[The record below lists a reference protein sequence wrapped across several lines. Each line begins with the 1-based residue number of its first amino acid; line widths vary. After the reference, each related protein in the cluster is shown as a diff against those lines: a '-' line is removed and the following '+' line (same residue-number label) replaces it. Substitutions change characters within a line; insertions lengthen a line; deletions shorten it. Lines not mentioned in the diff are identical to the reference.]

1 MFIQAEGYI
10 HCCDWRNNSQDMN
23 RMNSRNVLY
32 RDDININMV
41 LILLLLL
48 LLLLDIG
55 ISHTSKPNASRHH
68 QLPTVQTS
76 RPSRHKP
83 AAQTTRNK
91 TPVRSYYQ
99 PGSYFGALFRPTPQA
114 VPPTAARPTCS
125 PNSASIKKPFRRQ
138 KNLPLAPA
146 GCGIYRLSSNSFAF
160 SAAKKRQITCLL
172 VAATTFSTRT
182 GYMAHLS
189 TNCILPPIVH

>member
-1 MFIQAEGYI
+1 MVF
-10 HCCDWRNNSQDMN
+10 RTPLNPTP
-23 RMNSRNVLY
+23 
-32 RDDININMV
+32 RDI
-41 LILLLLL
+41 
-48 LLLLDIG
+48 
-55 ISHTSKPNASRHH
+55 TS
-68 QLPTVQTS
+68 S
-76 RPSRHKP
+76 RPCKHLRHKP

-125 PNSASIKKPFRRQ
+125 PNSASIKKAISAT

-146 GCGIYRLSSNSFAF
+146 GCGIYRLSSNSLAF
-160 SAAKKRQITCLL
+160 SAAKNVRSRVCLL